1 MLVLVE
7 GPTKWSDSKERS
19 RTLLAPTPDSTS
31 IVEGDGGSLLD
42 DTSNFKRPSGRKVEK
57 ANRKKNKATEKDVG
71 EYLAKKKKFIE
82 ESQEQEKEGLRIKV
96 ERVCLEELRDRERI
110 RLEEHKIRIEEG
122 KIGIEREKLCIQN
135 MLDERIMLVDTS
147 ALARAQKLFYE
158 QLQEGI
164 IARRTSSK

>member
-1 MLVLVE
+1 M
-7 GPTKWSDSKERS
+7 
-19 RTLLAPTPDSTS
+19 
-31 IVEGDGGSLLD
+31 
-42 DTSNFKRPSGRKVEK
+42 
-57 ANRKKNKATEKDVG
+57 
-71 EYLAKKKKFIE
+71 
-82 ESQEQEKEGLRIKV
+82 
-96 ERVCLEELRDRERI
+96 EELRDMERI

-158 QLQEGI
+158 QLQKGI

>member
-1 MLVLVE
+1 MLV
-7 GPTKWSDSKERS
+7 
-19 RTLLAPTPDSTS
+19 PTPDSTS
-31 IVEGDGGSLLD
+31 IAEGDGRSLLD
-42 DTSNFKRPSGRKVEK
+42 DTFNFKRLIGRKAEK
-57 ANRKKNKATEKDVG
+57 ANRKNKVTEKDVG
-71 EYLAKKKKFIE
+71 EYLAKKMKFIE
-82 ESQEQEKEGLRIKV
+82 ESQEQEKEGLPIKI

-110 RLEEHKIRIEEG
+110 QLEEHKIRIEEG

-147 ALARAQKLFYE
+147 ALARTQKLFYE

>member
-1 MLVLVE
+1 MLV
-7 GPTKWSDSKERS
+7 
-19 RTLLAPTPDSTS
+19 PTPYSTS
-31 IVEGDGGSLLD
+31 IAEGDGRSLLD
-42 DTSNFKRPSGRKVEK
+42 DTSNFKRLIGRKAEK
-57 ANRKKNKATEKDVG
+57 ANRKNKVTEKDVG
-71 EYLAKKKKFIE
+71 EYLAKKMKFIE
-82 ESQEQEKEGLRIKV
+82 ESQEQEKEGLCIKV

-110 RLEEHKIRIEEG
+110 RLEGHKIRIEEG

-147 ALARAQKLFYE
+147 ALARTQKLFHE

>member
-1 MLVLVE
+1 M
-7 GPTKWSDSKERS
+7 
-19 RTLLAPTPDSTS
+19 LAPTPDSTS
-31 IVEGDGGSLLD
+31 IAEGDGRSLVD
-42 DTSNFKRPSGRKVEK
+42 DTSNFKRLIGRKAEK
-57 ANRKKNKATEKDVG
+57 ANQKNKVTEKDVG
-71 EYLAKKKKFIE
+71 EYLAEKMKFIE
-82 ESQEQEKEGLRIKV
+82 ESQEQEKEGLHIKV

-147 ALARAQKLFYE
+147 ALARTQKLFHE

-164 IARRTSSK
+164 IARQTSSK